1 MSNSHQILQFLQ
13 QVSLHLLTPHPRNA
27 SIYGTDEDVS
37 DLVELIAE
45 SNWVEPLV
53 ITPNYVI
60 VSGHRRWKACQ
71 ILRKEN
77 IPVVIREFSDDIAIL
92 KTLLLENA
100 SRHKTIEQRIREG
113 IAWESIERD
122 KARQRQGTRTDLS
135 NIPANLPECSRG
147 ESRNAIAKRIGFSG
161 RSYSKGR
168 NIIER
173 IDSELNEG
181 NDPSAQAL
189 RSVLGKS
196 IDAAHQL
203 LAKNATERTCI
214 AELMEKGKARSV
226 SAAIRLIQKAN
237 SLEKQ
242 PSTLTNSE
250 FDIGAIVEFV
260 SEGDRYGE
268 KAAILEPPDDLGQVW
283 VTLENGL
290 KHKTNTKNLK
300 LVSSDSRE
308 LIPQTKTQSC
318 WNCQHRLEAVD
329 NLSISIYCN
338 KFGILNL
345 IDKSA
350 DDRGQECLEW
360 KDTSSSLESKPT
372 FVLKLLLPIEWQKEL
387 EEKAASL
394 GKDPAV
400 WVTNLISASLFSSSN
415 FERYASDKANFSND
429 NYLENNQSNVLNKAI
444 ALTPPIAKIYD
455 LHRHQA
461 RSNEQS
467 FRGGKD

>member
-53 ITPNYVI
+53 VTPNYVI

-92 KTLLLENA
+92 KTLLLENV
-100 SRHKTIEQRIREG
+100 SRHKTVEQRIREG

-122 KARQRQGTRTDLS
+122 KARKRQGTRTDLS

-161 RSYSKGR
+161 SSYSKGR

-203 LAKNATERTCI
+203 LAKSTTERTCV
-214 AELMEKGKARSV
+214 AKLMETGKARSV
-226 SAAIRLIQKAN
+226 SAAIRLLEKAN

-242 PSTLTNSE
+242 PSTLT
-250 FDIGAIVEFV
+250 
-260 SEGDRYGE
+260 
-268 KAAILEPPDDLGQVW
+268 
-283 VTLENGL
+283 
-290 KHKTNTKNLK
+290 K
-300 LVSSDSRE
+300 LVSPGSTE
-308 LIPQTKTQSC
+308 FKPQTKTQSC

-329 NLSISIYCN
+329 NQSIYCN

-350 DDRGQECLEW
+350 DDHAQECPEW
-360 KDTSSSLESKPT
+360 KDPSSPLESKPT

-394 GKDPAV
+394 GNDPAV
-400 WVTNLISASLFSSSN
+400 WVTNLISASLFPASN
-415 FERYASDKANFSND
+415 FERHSNDKVNFSNG
-429 NYLENNQSNVLNKAI
+429 NYSENNQSNASNTAI
-444 ALTPPIAKIYD
+444 ALTPPIAKIYN
-455 LHRHQA
+455 LHSRQQA

-467 FRGGKD
+467 FRGGLD

>member
-53 ITPNYVI
+53 VTPNYVI

-71 ILRKEN
+71 ILKKEN

-100 SRHKTIEQRIREG
+100 SRHKTVEQRIREG

-122 KARQRQGTRTDLS
+122 KARQRQGTRTDLN

-203 LAKNATERTCI
+203 LAKSANERTYV
-214 AELMEKGKARSV
+214 AKLMETGKARSV
-226 SAAIRLIQKAN
+226 SAAIRLLEKSN

-242 PSTLTNSE
+242 PSTLTNLASP
-250 FDIGAIVEFV
+250 G
-260 SEGDRYGE
+260 S
-268 KAAILEPPDDLGQVW
+268 
-283 VTLENGL
+283 T
-290 KHKTNTKNLK
+290 
-300 LVSSDSRE
+300 E

-318 WNCQHRLEAVD
+318 WNCQHRLESVD
-329 NLSISIYCN
+329 NQSVYCN

-415 FERYASDKANFSND
+415 FERHSNDKVNFSNG
-429 NYLENNQSNVLNKAI
+429 NYSENNQSNTSNKAI

-455 LHRHQA
+455 LHSRQQA

-467 FRGGKD
+467 FGGGQD